1 MRDFINEMKLNT
13 YKKEIMDLL
22 QRIVNIMP
30 VYNELNFF
38 VENIRNHYL
47 FDFEKNS
54 PSIVVIGSNIPEELV
69 YVTGKMPYWIL
80 GGSRVSSMWAD
91 DIVPRDTEP
100 ISRSSLGYV
109 QSGFAEKSLILIP
122 LVSDY
127 RKRNRRNYLSCTERA
142 D

>member
-47 FDFEKNS
+47 FDFEKNG

-109 QSGFAEKSLILIP
+109 QSSFAEKSLILIS